1 LPRDALFLDVSKT
14 ARLHRI
20 GHETRKSPHMTD
32 ASNSTSNTALV
43 DLSQLAAQLEQF
55 ADERDWAQFHSPKN
69 LVMALTGEVGELNE
83 IFQWMP
89 EETSKAAGRDPQ
101 TARAVQDEIADVL
114 LYLVRLSSVLGVDLN
129 AAVQQKLKANALR
142 YPANKVRGSSKKHSR
157 PEAGES
163 GKD

>member
-1 LPRDALFLDVSKT
+1 
-14 ARLHRI
+14 
-20 GHETRKSPHMTD
+20 MTD

-43 DLSQLAAQLEQF
+43 DLSQLAAHLEQF

-89 EETSKAAGRDPQ
+89 EEASKAAGQDPQ

-142 YPANKVRGSSKKHSR
+142 YPADKVRGSSKKHSR

>member
-1 LPRDALFLDVSKT
+1 
-14 ARLHRI
+14 
-20 GHETRKSPHMTD
+20 MTD
-32 ASNSTSNTALV
+32 ATDTTSGTALV
-43 DLSQLAAQLEQF
+43 DLAQLAARLEQF

-83 IFQWMP
+83 IFQWMS
-89 EETSKAAGRDPQ
+89 EQASTEAGRNPQ
-101 TARAVQDEIADVL
+101 TAQAVKDELADVL

-142 YPANKVRGSSKKHSR
+142 YPADKVRGSSKKHN
-157 PEAGES
+157 PQEAGES